1 MYGDRQMI
9 RGTRLNI
16 VQCECYSS
24 RHLIGII
31 KRNNDYDPP
40 VMPTSACCGGDG
52 INYPTQEAACTNGTY
67 PLHGGY
73 CGACSSHQDINIF
86 NITRNNMTNIATK
99 CGVKYVLFG
108 KNSAIRCMNEA
119 AALSVECTEC
129 WVENMGCDAAHCM
142 TKCAI
147 VRTFIII
154 NILHVNNT
162 KPDGSLNDCLAC
174 DEGKQNS
181 EIYRYMWKYQ
191 SFFESN
197 FSVLG
202 YCGKPFIVC
211 SGANRRRSGIMSD
224 IDRPQDTI
232 WKRYAC

>member
-99 CGVKYVLFG
+99 CAVKYVLFG
-108 KNSAIRCMNEA
+108 KNSAIRCMNKTV
-119 AALSVECTEC
+119 ALSIECTEC

-147 VRTFIII
+147 DR
-154 NILHVNNT
+154 ILHVNNT

-174 DEGKQNS
+174 DE
-181 EIYRYMWKYQ
+181 
-191 SFFESN
+191 
-197 FSVLG
+197 G